1 MKKRNLGLGLLGT
14 GAVFIGVILILMITP
29 VGSAMTPAVTPGAP
43 VASGSA
49 HLALKFRS
57 VAVGGDCL
65 DYGKGAPC
73 NPCELSGSMTN
84 ADGNTVLAVCSDVL
98 TAVGAK
104 QTWHAHYYVSSSL
117 GSGAINI
124 NETSGTLYAGQSM
137 QFIFGIEY
145 GCAVG
150 YNPDILTI
158 VGPSSSV
165 EIGFGG
171 CG

>member
-1 MKKRNLGLGLLGT
+1 M
-14 GAVFIGVILILMITP
+14 GVVIILVITP
-29 VGSAMTPAVTPGAP
+29 VGSALAAGLTPGASA
-43 VASGSA
+43 VNGSA
-49 HLALKFRS
+49 HLSLKFRS

-73 NPCELSGSMTN
+73 NVCELSGSMTN
-84 ADGNTVLAVCSDVL
+84 AHGKTVTAVCSDVL
-98 TAVGAK
+98 KAVGAK
-104 QTWHAHYYVSSSL
+104 QTWHAHYYISSSL
-117 GSGAINI
+117 DSGAINI
-124 NETSGTLYAGQSM
+124 NETTGTLYAGQSM

-150 YNPDILTI
+150 YNPDIVTI
-158 VGPSSSV
+158 VGPSNSV